1 MLGLSRH
8 LSIRL
13 QLMGLF
19 ALVLAAGLA
28 VLALDEAER
37 RDNARVVDQLREESI
52 QSLRL
57 AKSMSDAYGL
67 DYIGA
72 AIRVRNELIS
82 WEEGLRIVDNAH
94 ERIERSWAQLSA
106 DQRTQRQREMLSR
119 IRQVRGPA
127 DSAARK
133 LRDILVRHDAIA
145 LGIFADSELFPAM
158 DPVAKRLK
166 ALSDLQLIEADRRV
180 RESAERAREA
190 SLTRLALTGAGL
202 LLMGALASSMVRN
215 IYRGVE
221 SLGEL
226 STQMRKR
233 DYETPPRFHP
243 SGELGQVMDGFL
255 EMRDAVRRFENEL
268 NGQLLRTEQVR
279 ASLQQSEVFQR
290 SLLAAAQ
297 VAVISLDLAGEISSF
312 NPFAEKLTGYGA
324 EELMGQRGL
333 EKMMLHEELE
343 RVAGQLSLALE
354 RNVSADARLLPLMVE
369 VDMPAR
375 EWTLVR
381 KDGNQVPVLVGT
393 SAMRGE
399 DGHLVGFLVVAT
411 DLTHIKQLEQRLRAS
426 ELAAREASIAKS
438 SFLAVMSHEIRTPMI
453 GITGMLEV
461 LSHSSLDGEQRRTI
475 HVIQQSAAS
484 LLRIVGD
491 ILDFSKVEAGRID
504 LSPHTISLQD
514 LLQSVLAGFAGSASS
529 KGLVLRLQLDPRAA
543 PAHVVDALR
552 LRQVLSNFVSNAVK
566 FTEQGSI
573 ELALER
579 RAREGERELLRFR
592 VTDTGIGVTT
602 EQQARL
608 FQPFSQAEG
617 STTRRFGGTGL
628 GLVISQRLAEL
639 MGGTVSMT
647 SEPFVGTTMV
657 LELNLPIGKVEDLEP
672 DASVGSVS
680 AQFEPRPLPS
690 VAQAE
695 ADHSLVLVVDDH
707 PTNRLVIGRQL
718 ALAGYASESAEDG
731 VAGLR
736 AMRTGRFAL
745 VLSDVHMPVM
755 DGYEM
760 TRQWRLEEAGAG
772 RERTPIVA
780 LTAAA
785 LAGEAERCLASGMD
799 DYLAKPVT
807 IPALAACVR
816 KWLPHTIP
824 LPLPLGDASAAAE
837 LPQARTPPAPLQPG
851 VIEELSQGDRR
862 LAAELMRDFLASTE
876 ADLAELDRTLAAGD
890 AAGQARQAHRIG
902 GSSRLVGAMELAEAA
917 RALEL
922 AARAADWTQL
932 APACAVVRTAAERL
946 RLFVE
951 AEYPAGAEFASNP

>member
-1 MLGLSRH
+1 MLGLSRL

-13 QLMGLF
+13 QLIGLF
-19 ALVLAAGLA
+19 ALVLGAGLA
-28 VLALDEAER
+28 VLMLDEAER

-72 AIRVRNELIS
+72 TFRVRNQLIS
-82 WEEGLRIVDNAH
+82 WEEGVRIIDNAH
-94 ERIERSWAQLSA
+94 ERIEESWAVLSA
-106 DQRTQRQREMLSR
+106 TPRTQRQREMLSR

-127 DSAARK
+127 DAAAAR
-133 LRDILVRHDAIA
+133 LREIMVRQDEAAI
-145 LGIFADSELFPAM
+145 GEFADSVLFPAM

-190 SLTRLALTGAGL
+190 SLLRLALTGAGV
-202 LLMGALASSMVRN
+202 LLMGLFAYSMVRN
-215 IYRGVE
+215 IYKGVE
-221 SLGEL
+221 SLRDL
-226 STQMRKR
+226 SAQMRLR
-233 DYETPPRFHP
+233 NYDAAPRFHP
-243 SGELGQVMDGFL
+243 HGELGQVMDSFL
-255 EMRDAVRRFENEL
+255 KMRDDVRRFESEL
-268 NGQLLRTEQVR
+268 NGQLLRNEQVR

-297 VAVISLDLAGEISSF
+297 VAVISLDMVGEISSF
-312 NPFAEKLTGYGA
+312 NPFAEKLTGYRA
-324 EELMGQRGL
+324 EELKGPRGL
-333 EKMMLHEELE
+333 ERLMLGEELE

-354 RNVSADARLLPLMVE
+354 RNVHADGRLLPLLVE

-381 KDGNQVPVLVGT
+381 KDGSHVPVLVGT

-399 DGHLVGFLVVAT
+399 DGNPVGFLVVAT
-411 DLTHIKQLEQRLRAS
+411 DLMHIKLLEQRLRAS

-461 LSHSSLDGEQRRTI
+461 LSHSALDGEQRRTI
-475 HVIQQSAAS
+475 HVIQQSSAS

-491 ILDFSKVEAGRID
+491 ILDFSKAEAGRIE
-504 LSPHTISLQD
+504 LSPTTISLQE

-529 KGLVLRLQLDPRAA
+529 KGLVLRLHLDPQVA
-543 PAHVVDALR
+543 PAHVADSLR
-552 LRQVLSNFVSNAVK
+552 LRQVLANFLSNAVK
-566 FTEQGSI
+566 FTEHGSI
-573 ELALER
+573 DLSLER
-579 RAREGERELLRFR
+579 RHGDGEREALRFR
-592 VTDTGIGVTT
+592 VTDTGIGVTP

-639 MGGTVSMT
+639 MGGHLTMM
-647 SEPFVGTTMV
+647 SEPARGTTMS
-657 LELNLPIGKVEDLEP
+657 LELQLPIGKVHDIEATP
-672 DASVGSVS
+672 GSLAVLS
-680 AQFEPRPLPS
+680 QFMPRPLPTP
-690 VAQAE
+690 AQAE
-695 ADHSLVLVVDDH
+695 AERSLVLVVDDH

-718 ALAGYASESAEDG
+718 ALAGYASE
-731 VAGLR
+731 VAGDGQAGLE
-736 AMRTGRFAL
+736 AMRSGRYAL

-760 TRQWRLEEAGAG
+760 TQQWRREEAASG
-772 RERTPIVA
+772 RQRTPVVA

-785 LAGEAERCLASGMD
+785 LAGEAERCLAAGMD
-799 DYLAKPVT
+799 DYLPKPVS
-807 IPALAACVR
+807 IPTLAACLR
-816 KWLPHTIP
+816 KWLPHTATGLLAAGQGAEALPQAQAPP
-824 LPLPLGDASAAAE
+824 LPLEPGAIEQLTGGDRHAAAE
-837 LPQARTPPAPLQPG
+837 LL
-851 VIEELSQGDRR
+851 
-862 LAAELMRDFLASTE
+862 RDFLTTTRE
-876 ADLAELDRTLAAGD
+876 DLAELRQMLDAGD
-890 AAGQARQAHRIG
+890 AAGLARQAHRIG
-902 GSSRLVGAMELAEAA
+902 GSSRLVGAMELAESA
-917 RALEL
+917 RSVEL
-922 AARAADWTQL
+922 AARTQDWAQL
-932 APACAVVRTAAERL
+932 LPACADLHTGAERV

-951 AEYPAGAEFASNP
+951 AQYPA